1 MPQNVREAHYTIRT
15 WSFSAAV
22 KSPHPVS
29 TFYNRIYKNPSF
41 KKKSRK
47 IKASRNYANFI
58 PLPSLRRHSAP
69 CLRHSPSRRAAQ
81 STPRPHVAPL
91 PGSPARD
98 SLPRSQH
105 KLKCKRPKTVE
116 LENHPT
122 PSEVE
127 KLRHRRVKG
136 LIHSYTIQEKIQ
148 KRTNKYSLV
157 ILWAL
162 GYAFCHIGYI
172 RSRALFTSSLSYWA
186 STFY

>member
-22 KSPHPVS
+22 KSPYPVS

-47 IKASRNYANFI
+47 VKASRNYANFT
-58 PLPSLRRHSAP
+58 PLPSLRQHSAP
-69 CLRHSPSRRAAQ
+69 CLRHGPSRRAAQ
-81 STPRPHVAPL
+81 STPHPHVAPL

-148 KRTNKYSLV
+148 KRTNKSSLV

-172 RSRALFTSSLSYWA
+172 
-186 STFY
+186 